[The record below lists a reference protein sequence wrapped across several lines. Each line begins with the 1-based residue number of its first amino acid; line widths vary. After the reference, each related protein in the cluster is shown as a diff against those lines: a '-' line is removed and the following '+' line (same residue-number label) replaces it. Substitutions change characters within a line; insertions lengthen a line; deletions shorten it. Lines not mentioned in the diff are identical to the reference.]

1 MEDFIRKNY
10 KNPEKVIR
18 LYHSEHSKLEGNFFK
33 KYPSADIDKFAFQV
47 DIKKDGTLRSSKVFF
62 QVNSISS
69 IDVESKNFKSNS
81 EYTKYLYSGT
91 KKEPWPKI
99 WNDGGSKPK
108 FTRLRFPKDP
118 SMKCVKHKCDIP
130 DDTQFQEP
138 VDLKQSLHNFRVY
151 VNGKD
156 YFMSNLPHV
165 YAKWSSGKIFD
176 ENKLV
181 EIRYNDFN
189 YKVEPY
195 FAMICGA
202 YIASY
207 LSGISLMN
215 LHDSHPLISTFV
227 RYHFYFQI
235 RKFMQN
241 PVLIDKYDVS
251 EVRKHIP
258 IFYKK
263 MSSVGTDDFDGDHYT
278 FRVAIENSGTD
289 YRSFIAY
296 ESSGLT
302 TIGQQLFQ
310 ESLESFNYSV
320 LGAEARTRWSIVGKG
335 AKSSQTQDVFKKIVE
350 DTIIQSDTTVSISNM
365 RASIQATNVVLN
377 LAVVPNV
384 ILMPSNFVI
393 LDKKI
398 EGYNNILTTATEEM
412 SFGINKNVNYS
423 KPSEPAKPKSD
434 GLLDDYLNSNVNNER
449 GNSSNGNNDGNGNSG
464 VLFREKPTAAD
475 RREARGRHTGSGL
488 GLPIVFFLSMAVG
501 IFAFNFQFSIFN
513 FRIQFFPNN
522 KC

>member
-10 KNPEKVIR
+10 KNPEKV
-18 LYHSEHSKLEGNFFK
+18 LKLFHSEHDKLERNFFK
-33 KYPSADIDKFAFQV
+33 KYPKADSNKFSFQV
-47 DIKKDGTLRSSKVFF
+47 DINKDGTLGNTGVFF
-62 QVNSISS
+62 QVDDMSAFDI
-69 IDVESKNFKSNS
+69 ESKEFTSNPK
-81 EYTKYLYSGT
+81 YTKYLHSGVE
-91 KKEPWPKI
+91 KEPWPRV
-99 WNDGGSKPK
+99 WNDGGSKPE
-108 FTRLRFPKDP
+108 FTRLIFPKDP
-118 SMKCVKHKCDIP
+118 STKCVNHKCDIP

-151 VNGKD
+151 VNGRD

-165 YAKWSSGKIFD
+165 YAKWSSGKVFD

-181 EIRYNDFN
+181 EIRYNDFD
-189 YKVEPY
+189 YKTEPY

-263 MSSVGTDDFDGDHYT
+263 MTSVGTDDFDGDHYK

-335 AKSSQTQDVFKKIVE
+335 AKSSQTQDVFKKIVA

-423 KPSEPAKPKSD
+423 KPNDLPNDRIDNDAD
-434 GLLDDYLNSNVNNER
+434 NER
-449 GNSSNGNNDGNGNSG
+449 GNSSNAGNNDNGNVG
-464 VLFREKPTAAD
+464 ILFRESTASRPSA
-475 RREARGRHTGSGL
+475 ARGGASAASGL
-488 GLPIVFFLSMAVG
+488 GLPIVFFLSMTVG
-501 IFAFNFQFSIFN
+501 IFVSKKIF
-513 FRIQFFPNN
+513 
-522 KC
+522 

>member
-1 MEDFIRKNY
+1 MEDFIKKNY
-10 KNPEKVIR
+10 RNPEKVIK
-18 LYHSEHSKLEGNFFK
+18 LYHSEHSKLEKSFFK
-33 KYPSADIDKFAFQV
+33 KYPLADIDKFSFQV
-47 DIKKDGTLRSSKVFF
+47 DINKDGTLESSKVFF
-62 QVNSISS
+62 SVDSISS
-69 IDVESKNFKSNS
+69 FDVESKNFKNNP
-81 EYTKYLYSGT
+81 EYTKYLYNGS
-91 KKEPWPKI
+91 KAESWPRI
-99 WNDGGSKPK
+99 WNDGGSRLK

-118 SMKCVKHKCDIP
+118 SMKCVNHKCDIP

-138 VDLKQSLHNFRVY
+138 ADLKQSLHNFRVY
-151 VNGKD
+151 VNNRD

-165 YAKWSSGKIFD
+165 YARWSKGKIFD
-176 ENKLV
+176 ESKLV
-181 EIRYNDFN
+181 EIRYNEFD
-189 YKVEPY
+189 YKKEPY

-207 LSGISLMN
+207 LSGISMMN
-215 LHDSHPLISTFV
+215 LHDDHPLISTFV

-241 PVLIDKYDVS
+241 PVLIDKFDVS

-263 MSSVGTDDFDGDHYT
+263 QESVGTDDFDGDHYMY
-278 FRVAIENSGTD
+278 RVAIEFSGTD

-296 ESSGLT
+296 ESAGLT
-302 TIGQQLFQ
+302 VIGQKLFQ

-335 AKSSQTQDVFKKIVE
+335 AKSSQTQDVFRKIVE
-350 DTIIQSDTTVSISNM
+350 DTIIQSDTTVAISNM

-377 LAVVPNV
+377 LALVPNV

-398 EGYNNILTTATEEM
+398 EGYNNILTTATEGM

-423 KPSEPAKPKSD
+423 KPREPNGKTKPD
-434 GLLDDYLNSNVNNER
+434 GLLDNYFHNDVDDGR
-449 GNSSNGNNDGNGNSG
+449 GNSSNDNGGSGNDSDGDGG
-464 VLFREKPTAAD
+464 VLFRKGKTRKSFKYPST
-475 RREARGRHTGSGL
+475 SGL
-488 GLPIVFFLSMAVG
+488 GLPIVFFTSIAVG
-501 IFAFNFQFSIFN
+501 VFASKKIFS
-513 FRIQFFPNN
+513 
-522 KC
+522 

>member
-10 KNPEKVIR
+10 ENPEKVIE
-18 LYHSEHSKLEGNFFK
+18 LYYSEHSKLENGFFK
-33 KYPSADIDKFAFQV
+33 KYPLADIDKFSFQV
-47 DIKKDGTLRSSKVFF
+47 DINKNGTLGSSRVFF
-62 QVNSISS
+62 SVDSISS
-69 IDVESKNFKSNS
+69 FDVESKNFKNNP
-81 EYTKYLYSGT
+81 EYTKYLYSGV
-91 KKEPWPKI
+91 KHEPWPKI
-99 WNDGGSKPK
+99 WSEATAGSKLE

-118 SMKCVKHKCDIP
+118 SMKCVGDKCDIP

-138 VDLKQSLHNFRVY
+138 ADLKQSLHNFRVY
-151 VNGKD
+151 VNARD

-165 YAKWSSGKIFD
+165 YAKWSKGKVFD
-176 ENKLV
+176 ESKLV
-181 EIRYNDFN
+181 EIRYNEFD
-189 YKVEPY
+189 YKKEPY

-207 LSGISLMN
+207 LSGISMMN
-215 LHDSHPLISTFV
+215 LHDDHPLISTFV

-241 PVLIDKYDVS
+241 PVLIDKFDVS

-263 MSSVGTDDFDGDHYT
+263 QESVGTDDFDGDHYMY
-278 FRVAIENSGTD
+278 RVAIEFSGTD

-296 ESSGLT
+296 ESAGLT
-302 TIGQQLFQ
+302 VIGQKLFQ

-350 DTIIQSDTTVSISNM
+350 DTIIQSDTTVAISNM

-377 LAVVPNV
+377 LALVPNV

-398 EGYNNILTTATEEM
+398 DGYNNILTTATEGM
-412 SFGINKNVNYS
+412 SFGINKNVNYT
-423 KPSEPAKPKSD
+423 KPREPTDKTKPG
-434 GLLDDYLNSNVNNER
+434 GLLNNYFHNDADAGR
-449 GNSSNGNNDGNGNSG
+449 GNSSNGDNNDNDRSDGVN
-464 VLFREKPTAAD
+464 VLFRKQRTSG
-475 RREARGRHTGSGL
+475 RGLRGL
-488 GLPIVFFLSMAVG
+488 GLPIGLPIVFFLSTAVG
-501 IFAFNFQFSIFN
+501 ILASKKKFS
-513 FRIQFFPNN
+513 
-522 KC
+522 

>member
-10 KNPEKVIR
+10 KNPEKVIK
-18 LYHSEHSKLEGNFFK
+18 LFHSEHDKLEKNFK
-33 KYPSADIDKFAFQV
+33 KRYPKANTNKFAFQV
-47 DIKKDGTLRSSKVFF
+47 DINKDGTLGNTRVFF
-62 QVNSISS
+62 QVDDMSAFDI
-69 IDVESKNFKSNS
+69 ESKEFTSNPK
-81 EYTKYLYSGT
+81 YTKYLHSGVE
-91 KKEPWPKI
+91 KEPWPRV
-99 WNDGGSKPK
+99 WNDGGSKPE
-108 FTRLRFPKDP
+108 FTRLIFPKDL
-118 SMKCVKHKCDIP
+118 STKCVNHKCDIP

-151 VNGKD
+151 VNGRD

-165 YAKWSSGKIFD
+165 YAKWSSGKVFD

-181 EIRYNDFN
+181 EIRYNDFD
-189 YKVEPY
+189 YKTEPY

-263 MSSVGTDDFDGDHYT
+263 MTSVGTDDFDGDHYT

-302 TIGQQLFQ
+302 TVGQQLFQ

-335 AKSSQTQDVFKKIVE
+335 AKSSQTQDVFKKIVA

-412 SFGINKNVNYS
+412 SFGINKNVNY
-423 KPSEPAKPKSD
+423 AKPND
-434 GLLDDYLNSNVNNER
+434 LPNDHIDNDANNER
-449 GNSSNGNNDGNGNSG
+449 GNSSNANNNGNGNVG
-464 VLFREKPTAAD
+464 ILFRESTSSRPSAA
-475 RREARGRHTGSGL
+475 SGGGASAL
-488 GLPIVFFLSMAVG
+488 GLPIVFFLSMTVG
-501 IFAFNFQFSIFN
+501 IFASKKIF
-513 FRIQFFPNN
+513 
-522 KC
+522 